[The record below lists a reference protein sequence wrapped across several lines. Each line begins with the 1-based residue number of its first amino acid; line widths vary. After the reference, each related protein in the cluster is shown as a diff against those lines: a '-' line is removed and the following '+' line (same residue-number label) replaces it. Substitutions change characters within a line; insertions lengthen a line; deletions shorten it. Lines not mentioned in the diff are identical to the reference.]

1 VAGALAPS
9 SRPAPLGSL
18 GREASEAAAETQADS
33 GQMMIGT
40 MVILASGYVKIAIEN
55 CHRNSEF
62 SH

>member
-40 MVILASGYVKIAIEN
+40 MVILASGYVKIAIDN
-55 CHRNSEF
+55 CH
-62 SH
+62 